1 MEYYKLPKFLFKD
14 EEFKKMSIESR
25 VIYAIMLDREQLSIK
40 NKDKFTD
47 DAGKTFI
54 VMTVEEVQQI
64 VNCSNKKSVKI
75 LKEIEDYKL
84 IKKKR
89 EMDKQH

>member
-47 DAGKTFI
+47 DAGKIFI
-54 VMTVEEVQQI
+54 VMTVEQI
-64 VNCSNKKSVKI
+64 QEIVSCARPKAVKI